1 MKATHS
7 HRIATPSQRITY
19 QLFNEAG
26 ELLGTQTV
34 VLDNVKENH
43 GTGTVIPT
51 WVRGTRYSGDHE
63 PSMETVEM
71 IDPAAITKRE
81 QQYQDLRYGTVSYRV
96 VS

>member
-19 QLFNEAG
+19 QFLNEAG
-26 ELLGTQTV
+26 EEVTKVVVMVDVHDTTIKGHVWVIGT
-34 VLDNVKENH
+34 H
-43 GTGTVIPT
+43 
-51 WVRGTRYSGDHE
+51 YSGDHE
-63 PSMETVEM
+63 PSMETVKM

-81 QQYQDLRYGTVSYRV
+81 QQYQDSRYGTVSYRV